1 MKQIAPRRLL
11 QAGWPALVLPL
22 ALMATTSAHAFA
34 DIPDGPY
41 NLWLVEHPVPTAP
54 LYRARMAG
62 IASYQRYQGGATIAF
77 GCRRDTPGVIVE
89 LAFNPKPLNFDADPY
104 EGPDAKAHGPIV
116 ITSGDTAASRQRV
129 SGWYGEGGP
138 FDTGTPFIFGF
149 SPSVAQVQS
158 WTAAHGQ
165 SLRIE
170 VPSPA
175 GGVPLILQ
183 FRWPDDNAA
192 LLRVVAPCLSKP
204 ATSH

>member
-1 MKQIAPRRLL
+1 MKQITPVLV
-11 QAGWPALVLPL
+11 ALL
-22 ALMATTSAHAFA
+22 ALIAATPASAFP

-41 NLWLVEHPVPTAP
+41 NAWLVEHPVPAAP

-89 LAFNPKPLNFDADPY
+89 LALNPKPLDFDADPY
-104 EGPDAKAHGPIV
+104 EGPDATAHGPIV
-116 ITSGDTAASRQRV
+116 ITSGNAPASRQRV

-165 SLRIE
+165 PLRID
-170 VPSPA
+170 VPAPK
-175 GGVPLILQ
+175 GGVPLTLQ
-183 FRWPDDNAA
+183 FRWPDDNTAF
-192 LLRVVAPCLSKP
+192 LRVVAPCLGKP
-204 ATSH
+204 VGSH